1 MVQTRDR
8 KDTQD
13 YVSKANLAH
22 MHKIVLQAPKN
33 VSLTDL
39 SSQLHAAESDPSMPP
54 HYLWTEQP
62 ENVPTCLAMAP
73 NRKPAVLTALLK
85 KCTLLRS

>member
-1 MVQTRDR
+1 MVRTRDR

-13 YVSKANLAH
+13 YVSEANLAH

-33 VSLTDL
+33 VSLTEL
-39 SSQLHAAESDPSMPP
+39 SSQLHAAESDASMPP

-62 ENVPTCLAMAP
+62 ENIPTCLAMAP
-73 NRKPAVLTALLK
+73 NRKPAVLTDILK